1 MDSDKSTFDRYQ
13 INIDWTLQELTDY
26 LLTERGLSPPYKL
39 RNLTTSR
46 LFVREELDTKMRSY
60 PDFEIGGAR
69 VQLEYGR
76 YPSMSEMVVLVSMK
90 GKESIYEPFYVPT
103 NATVKDL
110 KTLVC
115 KEFENLDETKHT
127 LYRVNYLEEPVFPL
141 RRDT

>member
-1 MDSDKSTFDRYQ
+1 M
-13 INIDWTLQELTDY
+13 
-26 LLTERGLSPPYKL
+26 
-39 RNLTTSR
+39 
-46 LFVREELDTKMRSY
+46 REELDTKLRSY
-60 PDFEIGGAR
+60 PDFETGGAR

-90 GKESIYEPFYVPT
+90 GKESNYEPFYVPS

-115 KEFENLDETKHT
+115 REFENLDETKHT

-141 RRDT
+141 RRDN

>member
-1 MDSDKSTFDRYQ
+1 
-13 INIDWTLQELTDY
+13 
-26 LLTERGLSPPYKL
+26 
-39 RNLTTSR
+39 
-46 LFVREELDTKMRSY
+46 VREELDTKMRSY